1 MNKIYLNINRLD
13 LIYIYF
19 EGNMAGE
26 REFDE
31 ARTSRVIDLFV
42 RETLGLLKVA

>member
-1 MNKIYLNINRLD
+1 VLT
-13 LIYIYF
+13 F
-19 EGNMAGE
+19 EGNMADE

-42 RETLGLLKVA
+42 RETSGLKKVA